1 MTTTATFPTLHP
13 PLPED
18 TMDIASP
25 GRMDHDIEIDF
36 DEQLGGV
43 DAALTDD
50 ERMMEDGEQTRP
62 GTATDLDMMEA
73 EVQHDVQEEEMH
85 DDFDAGQYEAADP
98 DDELIDYDDDDFA
111 EPTLVGEQDMLAS
124 EEAGAL
130 AAPEPFA
137 ALAEA
142 PNDGGFGQDLTD
154 AASAPDQVAAIS
166 DEHVAATDFQSALS
180 MVENVAPALSTI
192 HEDVA
197 EGDTLVEAERDNPES
212 NALHTHAEGTFE
224 AFDHSGDLEH
234 GEATSD
240 VTHVEIDAPSAADY
254 ENEDLPGTPT
264 DTGLHPMTIRFAD
277 YDWPLFKSKRQP
289 EGLLKDDNLVN
300 LSLADLLTNCKQRI
314 AIKLGEDISEEQ
326 EFVLAFDSLGLVVT
340 QGSNACGSI
349 TLNEVLEVYTH
360 LCDNDVE
367 MDDVPPLTL
376 TLSLQLR
383 FERHLSLL
391 RDAAAR
397 GEGIPKLVNPIA
409 EENGEEQY
417 EDDHENRAALE
428 QDAGNPHLD
437 HTGAEDHGQYQEEY
451 QEDQEIAPHGAIY
464 DDEDDQAAG
473 THDGT
478 TAGETDQ
485 AHLTTGDYQNDDAA
499 GATHQDGQAYDE
511 EQDEE
516 PYVEDGEGEYEQHR
530 PAVNHDERVQ
540 GAVQTDDAAGPAD
553 DAHAVEAN
561 DAHAEEDNADEAAVE
576 SGASSTTLRADQA
589 EDTNGKYSYEDLID
603 WDDELSLT
611 PPTSEP
617 GREGGFDELDYL
629 DDPEYAIETH
639 QEDAQADETRDLE
652 QNADHGYDYDDTH
665 ADTLQEIAGDEVDQ
679 DDVDAHGSTVN
690 GGVQVYD
697 EADELTHGDAPEA
710 TDGDDTYEALDDEQA
725 GLHPDQLDG
734 DAAAFEDPNED
745 AADDDTAPHA
755 LEDSIAQPAIPHS
768 SSPAGLEDDID
779 FDDDTE
785 AQHAAKTAASG
796 SGAASPLGKR
806 SFDEYENLYDDE
818 GEPTPKKARA
828 S

>member
-43 DAALTDD
+43 DSALTDD

-62 GTATDLDMMEA
+62 GTATDLDMTEA
-73 EVQHDVQEEEMH
+73 EVHDGLQEEEMH

-98 DDELIDYDDDDFA
+98 DDDLIDYDDEEFA
-111 EPTLVGEQDMLAS
+111 ETTLVGEQDMLAS
-124 EEAGAL
+124 EDAGVL
-130 AAPEPFA
+130 AAPEPFPE
-137 ALAEA
+137 LAEA
-142 PNDGGFGQDLTD
+142 SHDGEFGQDLAD
-154 AASAPDQVAAIS
+154 SAPAPDQVTAFG

-180 MVENVAPALSTI
+180 MVENAAPALSTI

-197 EGDTLVEAERDNPES
+197 EGDHLEAQGDEPES
-212 NALHTHAEGTFE
+212 NALHVHAEGTVE
-224 AFDHSGDLEH
+224 DFDHDGALKRS
-234 GEATSD
+234 EATND
-240 VTHVEIDAPSAADY
+240 VTHVEIDAPPAADY
-254 ENEDLPGTPT
+254 EAEDMPGTPT

-300 LSLADLLTNCKQRI
+300 LSLADLLTNCRQRI

-349 TLNEVLEVYTH
+349 TLNEVLEVYTR

-367 MDDVPPLTL
+367 MDDVPPLIL

-391 RDAAAR
+391 RDAAGR
-397 GEGIPKLVNPIA
+397 GEGIPKLVNPTA
-409 EENGEEQY
+409 EEVGEERY
-417 EDDHENRAALE
+417 EDHHENEHALE
-428 QDAGNPHLD
+428 EDAGNTHLD
-437 HTGAEDHGQYQEEY
+437 HTGAEDHGQYQEDY
-451 QEDQEIAPHGAIY
+451 QEDQETAPHRAIY
-464 DDEDDQAAG
+464 DDEEDQAAEIQ
-473 THDGT
+473 DGT
-478 TAGETDQ
+478 SAGEIDQ
-485 AHLTTGDYQNDDAA
+485 VHIATGDYKNDHAA
-499 GATHQDGQAYDE
+499 EATHQDGQAYDE

-516 PYVEDGEGEYEQHR
+516 PYVEDGEGEYEAHR
-530 PAVNHDERVQ
+530 PELNHHEHVHDP
-540 GAVQTDDAAGPAD
+540 AQTEDAAEPVD
-553 DAHAVEAN
+553 DAHAVEAH
-561 DAHAEEDNADEAAVE
+561 DAHAEGDDADEATVE
-576 SGASSTTLRADQA
+576 SGASSKTLRADQA
-589 EDTNGKYSYEDLID
+589 EDTNGKYNYEDLIE

-617 GREGGFDELDYL
+617 GREGEFDELDYL

-639 QEDAQADETRDLE
+639 QEDAQADETRDLG

-665 ADTLQEIAGDEVDQ
+665 ADTLQEVAEDEVDQ

-690 GGVQVYD
+690 AGVQVYD
-697 EADELTHGDAPEA
+697 EADDLTNGDAPEA
-710 TDGDDTYEALDDEQA
+710 TDADDTYEALDDEQA
-725 GLHPDQLDG
+725 GVHPDQLDG
-734 DAAAFEDPNED
+734 DAATFEDPDED
-745 AADDDTAPHA
+745 AADDHTAPHA
-755 LEDSIAQPAIPHS
+755 RENGIAQPATPHS